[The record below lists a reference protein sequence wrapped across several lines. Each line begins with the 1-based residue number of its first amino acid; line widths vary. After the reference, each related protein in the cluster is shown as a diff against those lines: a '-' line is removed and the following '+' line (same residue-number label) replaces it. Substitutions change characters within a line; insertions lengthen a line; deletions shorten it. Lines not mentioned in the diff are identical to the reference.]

1 MKNHNLVRL
10 NFDFERRKYLMLLL
24 IFVFIIVSRLLYTRN
39 VETDALYIV
48 QSSVSVEVLFIIL
61 SPFCL
66 WMNQI
71 LCFQRRELAVVRIKN
86 KYTLW
91 KVNATVIL
99 WNAFLLAVLTNAL
112 NYANGVIVM
121 NSQIVQIYI
130 YSFILFGLGL
140 VLVGVLQN
148 ILLVITSNKAIAFF
162 VVFLVFFF
170 DTSTIKLQ
178 LISNLF
184 IVNPN
189 DLTDLL
195 SFAGRVFCLVGGII
209 VLFLISWLL
218 TEKKICFEPR
228 KRRCVNMWLF
238 FKRDILWFLQGNK
251 WKIIGL
257 GMLLILA
264 ILINVVNAKNAS
276 GTIADVFLSF
286 LKQDNGAENPLTS
299 SLNWIIIQSLPV
311 FLFGSYF
318 YKELFALEEF
328 ITIRFNNRML
338 PFLSKI
344 LLIITLMLIYYFVII
359 GLVVFISFLFGIR
372 FDVQPTLLFIDLN
385 MPLYEM
391 GLHFFVGGLAL
402 IMLQL
407 LLSII
412 IKPFYAITVVL
423 IIIVTN
429 CFITNFW
436 IIGSVSNVAGFAEAN
451 NWLLLSIQLVYI
463 ILVMLIGGNI
473 YRKTDLYKLN

>member
-1 MKNHNLVRL
+1 
-10 NFDFERRKYLMLLL
+10 
-24 IFVFIIVSRLLYTRN
+24 LYTRN

-209 VLFLISWLL
+209 V
-218 TEKKICFEPR
+218 
-228 KRRCVNMWLF
+228 
-238 FKRDILWFLQGNK
+238 
-251 WKIIGL
+251 
-257 GMLLILA
+257 
-264 ILINVVNAKNAS
+264 
-276 GTIADVFLSF
+276 
-286 LKQDNGAENPLTS
+286 
-299 SLNWIIIQSLPV
+299 
-311 FLFGSYF
+311 
-318 YKELFALEEF
+318 
-328 ITIRFNNRML
+328 
-338 PFLSKI
+338 
-344 LLIITLMLIYYFVII
+344 
-359 GLVVFISFLFGIR
+359 
-372 FDVQPTLLFIDLN
+372 
-385 MPLYEM
+385 
-391 GLHFFVGGLAL
+391 
-402 IMLQL
+402 
-407 LLSII
+407 
-412 IKPFYAITVVL
+412 
-423 IIIVTN
+423 
-429 CFITNFW
+429 
-436 IIGSVSNVAGFAEAN
+436 
-451 NWLLLSIQLVYI
+451 
-463 ILVMLIGGNI
+463 
-473 YRKTDLYKLN
+473 

>member
-10 NFDFERRKYLMLLL
+10 NFDFERRKYLLLLL
-24 IFVFIIVSRLLYTRN
+24 IFVFIIVLRLLYTRN
-39 VETDALYIV
+39 VETDVLYIV

-71 LCFQRRELAVVRIKN
+71 LCFQHRELAIVRIKN
-86 KYTLW
+86 KYILW

-148 ILLVITSNKAIAFF
+148 ILLVVTGNKAIAFF

-178 LISNLF
+178 LLSNLF

-218 TEKKICFEPR
+218 TEKKDMFR
-228 KRRCVNMWLF
+228 
-238 FKRDILWFLQGNK
+238 
-251 WKIIGL
+251 
-257 GMLLILA
+257 
-264 ILINVVNAKNAS
+264 
-276 GTIADVFLSF
+276 
-286 LKQDNGAENPLTS
+286 TS
-299 SLNWIIIQSLPV
+299 KKKV
-311 FLFGSYF
+311 
-318 YKELFALEEF
+318 
-328 ITIRFNNRML
+328 R
-338 PFLSKI
+338 
-344 LLIITLMLIYYFVII
+344 
-359 GLVVFISFLFGIR
+359 
-372 FDVQPTLLFIDLN
+372 
-385 MPLYEM
+385 
-391 GLHFFVGGLAL
+391 
-402 IMLQL
+402 
-407 LLSII
+407 
-412 IKPFYAITVVL
+412 
-423 IIIVTN
+423 
-429 CFITNFW
+429 
-436 IIGSVSNVAGFAEAN
+436 
-451 NWLLLSIQLVYI
+451 
-463 ILVMLIGGNI
+463 
-473 YRKTDLYKLN
+473 

>member
-1 MKNHNLVRL
+1 
-10 NFDFERRKYLMLLL
+10 
-24 IFVFIIVSRLLYTRN
+24 
-39 VETDALYIV
+39 
-48 QSSVSVEVLFIIL
+48 SVEVLFIIL

-218 TEKKICFEPR
+218 TEKKDMFR
-228 KRRCVNMWLF
+228 
-238 FKRDILWFLQGNK
+238 
-251 WKIIGL
+251 
-257 GMLLILA
+257 
-264 ILINVVNAKNAS
+264 
-276 GTIADVFLSF
+276 
-286 LKQDNGAENPLTS
+286 TS
-299 SLNWIIIQSLPV
+299 KKKV
-311 FLFGSYF
+311 
-318 YKELFALEEF
+318 
-328 ITIRFNNRML
+328 R
-338 PFLSKI
+338 
-344 LLIITLMLIYYFVII
+344 
-359 GLVVFISFLFGIR
+359 
-372 FDVQPTLLFIDLN
+372 
-385 MPLYEM
+385 
-391 GLHFFVGGLAL
+391 
-402 IMLQL
+402 
-407 LLSII
+407 
-412 IKPFYAITVVL
+412 
-423 IIIVTN
+423 
-429 CFITNFW
+429 
-436 IIGSVSNVAGFAEAN
+436 
-451 NWLLLSIQLVYI
+451 
-463 ILVMLIGGNI
+463 
-473 YRKTDLYKLN
+473 

>member
-1 MKNHNLVRL
+1 
-10 NFDFERRKYLMLLL
+10 
-24 IFVFIIVSRLLYTRN
+24 
-39 VETDALYIV
+39 
-48 QSSVSVEVLFIIL
+48 
-61 SPFCL
+61 

-218 TEKKICFEPR
+218 TEKKDMFR
-228 KRRCVNMWLF
+228 
-238 FKRDILWFLQGNK
+238 
-251 WKIIGL
+251 
-257 GMLLILA
+257 
-264 ILINVVNAKNAS
+264 
-276 GTIADVFLSF
+276 
-286 LKQDNGAENPLTS
+286 TS
-299 SLNWIIIQSLPV
+299 KKKV
-311 FLFGSYF
+311 
-318 YKELFALEEF
+318 
-328 ITIRFNNRML
+328 R
-338 PFLSKI
+338 
-344 LLIITLMLIYYFVII
+344 
-359 GLVVFISFLFGIR
+359 
-372 FDVQPTLLFIDLN
+372 
-385 MPLYEM
+385 
-391 GLHFFVGGLAL
+391 
-402 IMLQL
+402 
-407 LLSII
+407 
-412 IKPFYAITVVL
+412 
-423 IIIVTN
+423 
-429 CFITNFW
+429 
-436 IIGSVSNVAGFAEAN
+436 
-451 NWLLLSIQLVYI
+451 
-463 ILVMLIGGNI
+463 
-473 YRKTDLYKLN
+473 

>member
-1 MKNHNLVRL
+1 
-10 NFDFERRKYLMLLL
+10 
-24 IFVFIIVSRLLYTRN
+24 
-39 VETDALYIV
+39 
-48 QSSVSVEVLFIIL
+48 
-61 SPFCL
+61 L

-218 TEKKICFEPR
+218 TEKKDMFR
-228 KRRCVNMWLF
+228 
-238 FKRDILWFLQGNK
+238 
-251 WKIIGL
+251 
-257 GMLLILA
+257 
-264 ILINVVNAKNAS
+264 
-276 GTIADVFLSF
+276 
-286 LKQDNGAENPLTS
+286 TS
-299 SLNWIIIQSLPV
+299 KKKV
-311 FLFGSYF
+311 
-318 YKELFALEEF
+318 
-328 ITIRFNNRML
+328 R
-338 PFLSKI
+338 
-344 LLIITLMLIYYFVII
+344 
-359 GLVVFISFLFGIR
+359 
-372 FDVQPTLLFIDLN
+372 
-385 MPLYEM
+385 
-391 GLHFFVGGLAL
+391 
-402 IMLQL
+402 
-407 LLSII
+407 
-412 IKPFYAITVVL
+412 
-423 IIIVTN
+423 
-429 CFITNFW
+429 
-436 IIGSVSNVAGFAEAN
+436 
-451 NWLLLSIQLVYI
+451 
-463 ILVMLIGGNI
+463 
-473 YRKTDLYKLN
+473 

>member
-1 MKNHNLVRL
+1 
-10 NFDFERRKYLMLLL
+10 
-24 IFVFIIVSRLLYTRN
+24 
-39 VETDALYIV
+39 
-48 QSSVSVEVLFIIL
+48 VEVLFIIL

-218 TEKKICFEPR
+218 TEKKDMFR
-228 KRRCVNMWLF
+228 
-238 FKRDILWFLQGNK
+238 
-251 WKIIGL
+251 
-257 GMLLILA
+257 
-264 ILINVVNAKNAS
+264 
-276 GTIADVFLSF
+276 
-286 LKQDNGAENPLTS
+286 TS
-299 SLNWIIIQSLPV
+299 KKKV
-311 FLFGSYF
+311 
-318 YKELFALEEF
+318 
-328 ITIRFNNRML
+328 R
-338 PFLSKI
+338 
-344 LLIITLMLIYYFVII
+344 
-359 GLVVFISFLFGIR
+359 
-372 FDVQPTLLFIDLN
+372 
-385 MPLYEM
+385 
-391 GLHFFVGGLAL
+391 
-402 IMLQL
+402 
-407 LLSII
+407 
-412 IKPFYAITVVL
+412 
-423 IIIVTN
+423 
-429 CFITNFW
+429 
-436 IIGSVSNVAGFAEAN
+436 
-451 NWLLLSIQLVYI
+451 
-463 ILVMLIGGNI
+463 
-473 YRKTDLYKLN
+473 

>member
-148 ILLVITSNKAIAFF
+148 ILLVITSNKAIAF
-162 VVFLVFFF
+162 L
-170 DTSTIKLQ
+170 
-178 LISNLF
+178 
-184 IVNPN
+184 
-189 DLTDLL
+189 
-195 SFAGRVFCLVGGII
+195 
-209 VLFLISWLL
+209 
-218 TEKKICFEPR
+218 
-228 KRRCVNMWLF
+228 
-238 FKRDILWFLQGNK
+238 
-251 WKIIGL
+251 
-257 GMLLILA
+257 
-264 ILINVVNAKNAS
+264 
-276 GTIADVFLSF
+276 
-286 LKQDNGAENPLTS
+286 
-299 SLNWIIIQSLPV
+299 
-311 FLFGSYF
+311 
-318 YKELFALEEF
+318 
-328 ITIRFNNRML
+328 
-338 PFLSKI
+338 
-344 LLIITLMLIYYFVII
+344 
-359 GLVVFISFLFGIR
+359 
-372 FDVQPTLLFIDLN
+372 
-385 MPLYEM
+385 
-391 GLHFFVGGLAL
+391 
-402 IMLQL
+402 
-407 LLSII
+407 
-412 IKPFYAITVVL
+412 
-423 IIIVTN
+423 
-429 CFITNFW
+429 
-436 IIGSVSNVAGFAEAN
+436 
-451 NWLLLSIQLVYI
+451 
-463 ILVMLIGGNI
+463 
-473 YRKTDLYKLN
+473 